1 MKSNSVLGLALLL
14 FAAFFTAQAV
24 GAENLAAVRQRM
36 EKRLG
41 AVDALKSKQ
50 IVGENNR
57 GFLEVRGSA
66 PGPAEQT
73 VADENSDRRTVYAAI
88 AAETGASPDAVG
100 RKRAEQIASLAK
112 RGHWV
117 QDASGGW
124 RRAGGRSDNR
134 WRLANAAGLHVIIAI
149 DAPMKQ
155 QSDPPINAFTPN
167 AASTDR

>member
-1 MKSNSVLGLALLL
+1 MKSNTFLGIVLLL
-14 FAAFFTAQAV
+14 FAAGFTAQAV
-24 GAENLAAVRQRM
+24 GAENLATVRQRM
-36 EKRLG
+36 EQRLG
-41 AVDALKSKQ
+41 AVDALKNKQ
-50 IVGENNR
+50 AIGENNR

-66 PGPAEQT
+66 EGSAGQT

-124 RRAGGRSDNR
+124 RQ
-134 WRLANAAGLHVIIAI
+134 
-149 DAPMKQ
+149 K
-155 QSDPPINAFTPN
+155 
-167 AASTDR
+167 